1 MLSEQR
7 CRALKV
13 LLARAVYEGGL
24 PLSFVDRP
32 ATRRFTQ
39 VGNITRHDKIIIMS
53 QITRYAC
60 S

>member
-39 VGNITRHDKIIIMS
+39 VSSFTRHNKIILS
-53 QITRYAC
+53 QITSNAFL
-60 S
+60 